1 MIRCVDG
8 TEVHKSIRCRSMP
21 VREYDIFS
29 ATWSGQRMR
38 PNEAAQDQ
46 KFGAF
51 SATRLQLPENRY
63 EISGEPL
70 APTQGKR
77 ARPPVVTSPPA

>member
-1 MIRCVDG
+1 
-8 TEVHKSIRCRSMP
+8 
-21 VREYDIFS
+21 
-29 ATWSGQRMR
+29 MR